1 MARPRKRYDAG
12 VNQQDAA
19 QRMRL
24 GLLAHALLG
33 EKGGPAGGRPQL
45 GNVPPRSTE
54 PLGHPAQ
61 VGPGDA
67 LPQRG
72 HPRGG
77 DVINRRPD
85 GLDPAVVAKYG
96 EEGARGRALRQAEGL
111 TLGRDHEA
119 NARTIAQQKNAG
131 SGMAGGLGFANIG
144 KPQKPSLG
152 DLANREVFRKG
163 GPAGGRPVMPTQ
175 GPIDEQS
182 RVMEQLANQRALRL
196 AEDQRMQ
203 AQAKQGGGQVR
214 AAGHDSG
221 GYNPIPQ
228 ALVRGRRNRRRS
240 QRRQNEGW
248 NRFVGHPSQLV

>member
-12 VNQQDAA
+12 VDQQTAA

-33 EKGGPAGGRPQL
+33 QKGGPAGGRPQL
-45 GNVPPRSTE
+45 GSVPPRSTE

-119 NARTIAQQKNAG
+119 NAQTIARQKNAG

-152 DLANREVFRKG
+152 DLANVEVFRKKG

-182 RVMEQLANQRALRL
+182 RVMQQLA
-196 AEDQRMQ
+196 DQHAR
-203 AQAKQGGGQVR
+203 AQAKQGGRVH
-214 AAGHDSG
+214 AAAHDSG
-221 GYNPIPQ
+221 GLDLMNQ
-228 ALVRGRRNRRRS
+228 VVHKKREKRRHRY
-240 QRRQNEGW
+240 EGW
-248 NRFVGHPSQLV
+248 NSFLGHPTIRA

>member
-12 VNQQDAA
+12 VDQQTAA

-33 EKGGPAGGRPQL
+33 QKGGPAGGRPVVDGRPGQV
-45 GNVPPRSTE
+45 GGPPAKPSGG
-54 PLGHPAQ
+54 LDPAVVAKYGE

-119 NARTIAQQKNAG
+119 NAQTIARQKNAG

-152 DLANREVFRKG
+152 DLANVEVFRKKG

-182 RVMEQLANQRALRL
+182 RVMQQLA
-196 AEDQRMQ
+196 DQHAR
-203 AQAKQGGGQVR
+203 AQAKQGGRVH
-214 AAGHDSG
+214 AAAHDSG
-221 GYNPIPQ
+221 GLDLMNQ
-228 ALVRGRRNRRRS
+228 VVHKKREKRRHRY
-240 QRRQNEGW
+240 EGW
-248 NRFVGHPSQLV
+248 NSFLGHPTIRA